1 MSAAVVDD
9 ASSPPPTL
17 LPARTLQKSSPR
29 TQAKTTD
36 EVKQRLELLA
46 CVAPAAAFFTA
57 FWLLPVVRLLTLP
70 ADKGW
75 ATYFAVLT
83 DSRYLTSMANT
94 VVLSVAVTLA
104 TLVLGAAVGIYLARH
119 DFIGKRML
127 LSLPLSF
134 PGVIIGFFVILLGGR
149 QGVVAD
155 LSDSLFGERITFA
168 YGLLGLF
175 LAYLYF
181 SLPRAIATYAAA
193 AESMNDQLEEAAR
206 SLGASR
212 LRVARDVWMPELAP
226 TTLACG
232 AILFATS
239 MGAFGTAFTLAS
251 KFEVIPITI
260 YNEFTNYANF
270 ALAASL
276 SISLGIVTWLVLF
289 VARRFGANPVAR

>member
-1 MSAAVVDD
+1 MTSSAFP
-9 ASSPPPTL
+9 SG
-17 LPARTLQKSSPR
+17 RW
-29 TQAKTTD
+29 
-36 EVKQRLELLA
+36 RLIA
-46 CVAPAAAFFTA
+46 CAAPAAVFFLA
-57 FWLLPVVRLLTLP
+57 FWLLPVVRLIALP
-70 ADKGW
+70 LEKGW
-75 ATYFAVLT
+75 ATYAAVLT
-83 DSRYLTSMANT
+83 DSRYLESLLNT
-94 VVLSVAVTLA
+94 VGLSLAVTLA
-104 TLVLGAAVGIYLARH
+104 TLVLGSAVGIYLARR
-119 DFIGKRML
+119 DFRGKPLL
-127 LSLPLSF
+127 LSLLTLPLSF

-149 QGVVAD
+149 QGLVAD
-155 LSDSLFGERITFA
+155 ISDALTGERFTFA

-193 AESMNDQLEEAAR
+193 AEAMNLQLEEAAR

-212 LRVARDVWMPELAP
+212 LRVVRDVWLPELMP

-251 KFEVIPITI
+251 KFEVLPITI

-276 SISLGIVTWLVLF
+276 SIALGLVTWLVLF
-289 VARRFGANPVAR
+289 VARHFGGSPVTR

>member
-1 MSAAVVDD
+1 MKSRQRW
-9 ASSPPPTL
+9 L
-17 LPARTLQKSSPR
+17 LLGCA
-29 TQAKTTD
+29 
-36 EVKQRLELLA
+36 
-46 CVAPAAAFFTA
+46 APAGAFFLL
-57 FWLLPVVRLLTLP
+57 FWLLPVMRLLALP
-70 ADKGW
+70 AEKGW
-75 ATYFAVLT
+75 QTYFAVLT
-83 DSRYLTSMANT
+83 DSRYLSSMLQT
-94 VVLSVAVTLA
+94 VALSLVVTLA
-104 TLVLGAAVGIYLARH
+104 TLVLGSAVGIYLARRE
-119 DFIGKRML
+119 FRGKRLL
-127 LSLPLSF
+127 LSLLTLPLSF
-134 PGVIIGFFVILLGGR
+134 PGVIVGFFVILLGGR
-149 QGVVAD
+149 QGLVAD
-155 LSDSLFGERITFA
+155 ISDALTGNRITFA

-193 AESMNDQLEEAAR
+193 AESMNLQLEEAAR

-212 LRVARDVWMPELAP
+212 LRVARDVWLPELAP

-276 SISLGIVTWLVLF
+276 SISLGVVTWLVLF
-289 VARRFGANPVAR
+289 VARHFKP

>member
-1 MSAAVVDD
+1 MKSGQRW
-9 ASSPPPTL
+9 L
-17 LPARTLQKSSPR
+17 LLGCA
-29 TQAKTTD
+29 
-36 EVKQRLELLA
+36 
-46 CVAPAAAFFTA
+46 APAAAFFLM
-57 FWLLPVVRLLTLP
+57 FWLLPVLRLLALP
-70 ADKGW
+70 AEKGW

-83 DSRYLTSMANT
+83 DSRYLQSMLNT
-94 VVLSVAVTLA
+94 VLLSLGVTLA
-104 TLVLGAAVGIYLARH
+104 TLVLGGAVGVYLARR
-119 DFIGKRML
+119 DFLGKRVL
-127 LSLPLSF
+127 LSLLTLPLSF
-134 PGVIIGFFVILLGGR
+134 PGVIVGFFVILLGGR
-149 QGVVAD
+149 QGLVAD
-155 LSDSLFGERITFA
+155 LSDALVGERITFA

-193 AESMNDQLEEAAR
+193 AESMNLQLEEAAR

-212 LRVARDVWMPELAP
+212 LRVLRDVWLPELAP

-276 SISLGIVTWLVLF
+276 SIALGVVTWLVLF
-289 VARRFGANPVAR
+289 LARHFGGSPTVR

>member
-1 MSAAVVDD
+1 MIHQRW
-9 ASSPPPTL
+9 L
-17 LPARTLQKSSPR
+17 LPACL
-29 TQAKTTD
+29 
-36 EVKQRLELLA
+36 
-46 CVAPAAAFFTA
+46 APAAMFFLA
-57 FWLLPVVRLLTLP
+57 FWLLPVLRLVALP
-70 ADKGW
+70 AEQGW
-75 ATYFAVLT
+75 GTYLVVL
-83 DSRYLTSMANT
+83 SNGRYLLSMANT
-94 VVLSVAVTLA
+94 LALSVAVTLF
-104 TLVLGAAVGIYLARH
+104 TLVLGSAIGIYLARRA
-119 DFIGKRML
+119 FWGKQLL
-127 LSLPLSF
+127 LSLLTLPLSF

-149 QGVVAD
+149 QGLVAD
-155 LSDSLFGERITFA
+155 LGAAFGMERITFA

-193 AESMNDQLEEAAR
+193 AEAMNLQLEEAAR

-212 LRVARDVWMPELAP
+212 LQIVRDVWLPELAP

-276 SISLGIVTWLVLF
+276 SITLGIVTWAVLF
-289 VARRFGANPVAR
+289 VARRFGSSTGVAQR